1 MLRVFTIMKKILNK
15 KVRIIGIVILVIFIF
30 CVILFAILHQEKHT
44 NGLNVTEAV
53 EVYVNGEALYTYE
66 VDETLKLNPEVSREE
81 VVENTIDDMLIIQ
94 YAREHNIDVSDEEV
108 EYMLNLYQEHYPE
121 IYEIALDGYG
131 MESLKS
137 GIKTRL
143 LLSDAL
149 EMILSEPDYKI
160 DESQEAIDEYLMEN
174 GIDPESLV
182 ESEYIEARNLYVKA
196 QEIKMR
202 ETWLENARMSAEII
216 YSEESVD

>member
-1 MLRVFTIMKKILNK
+1 MKKIVNK
-15 KVRIIGIVILVIFIF
+15 KVRIIGVVILVIFIF
-30 CVILFAILHQEKHT
+30 CVILFANLRQEKQT
-44 NGLNVTEAV
+44 NNLSITEAV

-94 YAREHNIDVSDEEV
+94 YAREHNIDEEV
-108 EYMLNLYQEHYPE
+108 EYMLNLYQAYYPE

-131 MESLKS
+131 MDALKS
-137 GIKTRL
+137 GIKNRL

-149 EMILSEPDYKI
+149 EMILLEPDYKI
-160 DESQEAIDEYLMEN
+160 DESQEAINEYLIEN
-174 GIDPESLV
+174 GIDPESLG

-196 QEIKMR
+196 QEIKMK
-202 ETWLENARMSAEII
+202 EKWLENARMSAEII
-216 YSEESVD
+216 YEERVD

>member
-1 MLRVFTIMKKILNK
+1 MKKISNK
-15 KVRIIGIVILVIFIF
+15 KIGIIGIVFLVIFIF
-30 CVILFAILHQEKHT
+30 CAILFAGLHQEKHT
-44 NGLNVTEAV
+44 NDLNVTEAV

-66 VDETLKLNPEVSREE
+66 VDETLKVNPEVSREE

-94 YAREHNIDVSDEEV
+94 YAKAHNIDVSDEEV

-131 MESLKS
+131 TEGLKS
-137 GIKTRL
+137 GIKNRL
-143 LLSDAL
+143 LLSKAL

-160 DESQEAIDEYLMEN
+160 DESKEAIDKYLMEN

-182 ESEYIEARNLYVKA
+182 ESEYIEARNLYVTA
-196 QEIKMR
+196 QEIKMK
-202 ETWLENARMSAEII
+202 ETWLENARISAEII
-216 YSEESVD
+216 YSEENAD